1 MTDFTDSG
9 VQPAQL
15 IDVSTGADSEIRL
28 AAGQEL
34 TLAPLGKQTDGSND
48 NEAGDYVSV
57 AFGGDAVVADMT
69 AGRKLI
75 LWSALGA
82 AGEVSALRI
91 VPSGASASTP
101 GYAVVRLRA
110 VGHSAKVQAI
120 VR

>member
-1 MTDFTDSG
+1 MIDFNDSA
-9 VQPAQL
+9 QAPAQL
-15 IDVSTGADSEIRL
+15 IDVATNADAEIRL

-34 TLAPLGKQTDGSND
+34 TLAPIGKQTDGATD

-75 LWSALGA
+75 LWSALGGRGDV
-82 AGEVSALRI
+82 AGRAIRVSGG
-91 VPSGASASTP
+91 SSTTP
-101 GYAVVRLRA
+101 GYSVVKLRA

-120 VR
+120 VS